1 MKKPPR
7 SKPLLRNTEAPIR
20 SRPRGKRNPAQPQ
33 LLFDP
38 MPERVEPAL
47 AQLKS
52 RPPKGNE
59 WSWELK
65 LDGYRLAVH
74 IEPKGIKIH
83 TRGGHDWT
91 HRFPAIEQAARALG
105 PATMIID
112 GEAVV
117 LDEEGRPDFG
127 LLQQSLGA
135 SGKRAGNRASNAVLY
150 AFDLVYL
157 DGHDLRGVEYRS
169 RRHLLEDTLNGPM
182 NDQVSAVRL
191 SETLDGEPAVLM
203 EHVCRLGL
211 EGIVG
216 KRLDQPYR
224 SGRTGDWVKVKCVQS
239 EAFFIV
245 GYERSTASPA
255 GFGSLVLAAYRDA
268 DLVHV
273 GSVGTGFKEADAI
286 RLKKMLDTL
295 RWKRKQ
301 PPLPYSGRADIVWA
315 EPTLIAEIEFRAWT
329 SDGKLRHPFYKG
341 LRERQDNADVFRLD

>member
-1 MKKPPR
+1 
-7 SKPLLRNTEAPIR
+7 
-20 SRPRGKRNPAQPQ
+20 
-33 LLFDP
+33 
-38 MPERVEPAL
+38 MPERVEPVL

-52 RPPKGNE
+52 HPPKGSE

-74 IEPKGIKIH
+74 IEPKGIKIL

-117 LDEEGRPDFG
+117 LDDEGRPDFG

-135 SGKRAGNRASNAVLY
+135 SSKQAGNRASDAIFY
-150 AFDLVYL
+150 AFDLIYF

-169 RRHLLEDTLNGPM
+169 RRHLLDDALNG
-182 NDQVSAVRL
+182 NDGAIRL
-191 SETLDGEPAVLM
+191 SETFDTEPALLL

-211 EGIVG
+211 EGIIG
-216 KRLDQPYR
+216 KHLDQPYR
-224 SGRTGDWVKVKCVQS
+224 SGRTGDWVKIKCVQS

-245 GYERSTASPA
+245 GYERSAASPA
-255 GFGSLVLAAYRDA
+255 GFGSLVLAAYRDD
-268 DLVHV
+268 DLVQV
-273 GSVGTGFKEADAI
+273 GSVGTGFKQAEII
-286 RLKKMLDTL
+286 RLRKMLDTL

-301 PPLPYSGRADIVWA
+301 PPLPYSGSANIVWVQ
-315 EPTLIAEIEFRAWT
+315 PTLIAEIEFRAWT
-329 SDGKLRHPFYKG
+329 SDGKLRHPSYKG
-341 LRERQDNADVFRLD
+341 LRESQDNADVFRLD

>member
-7 SKPLLRNTEAPIR
+7 SKPLLRDAGAPIR

-52 RPPKGNE
+52 RPPKGSE

-74 IEPKGIKIH
+74 IKPQGIRIL

-127 LLQQSLGA
+127 LLLQSLGA
-135 SGKRAGNRASNAVLY
+135 SGKQAGNRASDAVLY

-169 RRHLLEDTLNGPM
+169 RRHLLEDTLNGAK
-182 NDQVSAVRL
+182 DEQVGAIRL
-191 SETLDGEPAVLM
+191 SETLDSEPAVLL

-216 KRLDQPYR
+216 KHLDRPYR
-224 SGRTGDWVKVKCVQS
+224 SGRTGDWVKAKCVQS

-245 GYERSTASPA
+245 GYERSAASPA

-268 DLVHV
+268 ELTHV
-273 GSVGTGFKEADAI
+273 GSVGTGFKEAETI
-286 RLKKMLDTL
+286 RLRKMLDTL

-301 PPLPYSGRADIVWA
+301 PPLPYSGSADIVWV
-315 EPTLIAEIEFRAWT
+315 EPTLIAEIEFRAWST
-329 SDGKLRHPFYKG
+329 DGKLRHPSYKG

>member
-1 MKKPPR
+1 
-7 SKPLLRNTEAPIR
+7 
-20 SRPRGKRNPAQPQ
+20 
-33 LLFDP
+33 
-38 MPERVEPAL
+38 MPDRVEPAL
-47 AQLKS
+47 ALLKPN
-52 RPPKGNE
+52 PPEGDE

-65 LDGYRLAVH
+65 WDGYRLAIH
-74 IEPKGIKIH
+74 IEPRGIRIL

-91 HRFPAIEQAARALG
+91 HRFPAIVEAARALG

-127 LLQQSLGA
+127 LLQKSLGA
-135 SGKRAGNRASNAVLY
+135 SGKKAGNRASDAILY
-150 AFDLVYL
+150 AFDLTYL

-169 RRHLLEDTLNGPM
+169 RRHLLDDMLGGK
-182 NDQVSAVRL
+182 DGAIRL
-191 SETLDGEPAVLM
+191 SETLDAEPSVLL

-216 KRLDQPYR
+216 KQLDRPYR
-224 SGRTGDWVKVKCVQS
+224 SGRTGDWVKIKCVQS

-245 GYERSTASPA
+245 GYEMSSASPA

-273 GSVGTGFKEADAI
+273 GSVGTGFKEAEAT
-286 RLKKMLDTL
+286 RLRKMLEKL

-301 PPLPYSGRADIVWA
+301 PPLPYSGNADIVWV

-329 SDGKLRHPFYKG
+329 ADEKLRHPSYKG
-341 LRERQDNADVFRLD
+341 LREHQDNADVLRLD

>member
-1 MKKPPR
+1 MTKPPR
-7 SKPLLRNTEAPIR
+7 SKPFLRDTEAPIR

-38 MPERVEPAL
+38 IPERVEPAL
-47 AQLKS
+47 AELKS
-52 RPPKGNE
+52 RPPKGRD

-74 IEPKGIKIH
+74 IEPQGIRIL

-91 HRFPAIEQAARALG
+91 RRFPAIEQAARALG

-117 LDEEGRPDFG
+117 LDDEGRPDFG

-135 SGKRAGNRASNAVLY
+135 SGKQAGNRASDAVLY
-150 AFDLVYL
+150 AFDLMYL

-169 RRHLLEDTLNGPM
+169 RRHLLEDTLNGLKI
-182 NDQVSAVRL
+182 DQVGAIKL
-191 SETLDGEPAVLM
+191 SETLDGEPAVLL
-203 EHVCRLGL
+203 EHVCGLGL

-216 KRLDQPYR
+216 KHLDQPYR

-245 GYERSTASPA
+245 GYEKSAASPA
-255 GFGSLVLAAYRDA
+255 GFGSLVLAAYHDG

-273 GSVGTGFKEADAI
+273 GSVGTGFKEGEAI
-286 RLKKMLDTL
+286 RLRKMLDTL
-295 RWKRKQ
+295 RWKRKL
-301 PPLPYSGRADIVWA
+301 PPLPYSGSADVIWVQ
-315 EPTLIAEIEFRAWT
+315 PTLIAEIEFRAWT
-329 SDGKLRHPFYKG
+329 SDGKLRP
-341 LRERQDNADVFRLD
+341 RLSAIRAQAE

>member
-1 MKKPPR
+1 
-7 SKPLLRNTEAPIR
+7 
-20 SRPRGKRNPAQPQ
+20 
-33 LLFDP
+33 

-65 LDGYRLAVH
+65 WDGYRLAVH
-74 IEPKGIKIH
+74 IEPQGIRIL

-91 HRFPAIEQAARALG
+91 HRFPAIVEAARALG

-117 LDEEGRPDFG
+117 LNEEGRPDFG

-135 SGKRAGNRASNAVLY
+135 SGKQAGTRASDAIFY
-150 AFDLVYL
+150 AFDLSYF

-169 RRHLLEDTLNGPM
+169 RRHLLDKTLNGK
-182 NDQVSAVRL
+182 DGAIRL
-191 SETLDGEPAVLM
+191 SEIFDTEPAVLL

-216 KRLDQPYR
+216 KHLDRPYR
-224 SGRTGDWVKVKCVQS
+224 SGRTGDWVKIKCVQS
-239 EAFFIV
+239 EAFFII
-245 GYERSTASPA
+245 GYEMSSASPA
-255 GFGSLVLAAYRDA
+255 GFGSLALAAYRGA

-273 GSVGTGFKEADAI
+273 GSVGTGFRQAEVI
-286 RLKKMLDTL
+286 RLRKMMDTL

-301 PPLPYSGRADIVWA
+301 PPLPYSGSAGIVWV

-329 SDGKLRHPFYKG
+329 TDGKLRHPSYKG
-341 LRERQDNADVFRLD
+341 LRERQDNADVFRVD

>member
-7 SKPLLRNTEAPIR
+7 SKPLLRDTEAPIR
-20 SRPRGKRNPAQPQ
+20 SRPRRKRNPAQPQ
-33 LLFDP
+33 LPFDP
-38 MPERVEPAL
+38 MPERVEPVL
-47 AQLKS
+47 AQLK
-52 RPPKGNE
+52 RHPPKGNE

-74 IEPKGIKIH
+74 IEPQGIRVL

-91 HRFPAIEQAARALG
+91 HRFPAIVEAARGLG

-135 SGKRAGNRASNAVLY
+135 SGRQAGSRASDAIFY
-150 AFDLVYL
+150 AFDLIYF

-169 RRHLLEDTLNGPM
+169 RRHLLDDMLNGK
-182 NDQVSAVRL
+182 NGAVRL
-191 SETLDGEPAVLM
+191 SETFDTEPAVLL
-203 EHVCRLGL
+203 EHVCHLDL

-216 KRLDQPYR
+216 KHLDRPYR
-224 SGRTGDWVKVKCVQS
+224 SGRTGDWVKIKCIQS

-245 GYERSTASPA
+245 GYEKSAASPA
-255 GFGSLVLAAYRDA
+255 GFGSLVLAAYRGA
-268 DLVHV
+268 DLVYV
-273 GSVGTGFKEADAI
+273 GSVGTGFRQAEVI
-286 RLKKMLDTL
+286 RLGKMLDKV

-301 PPLPYSGRADIVWA
+301 PPLPYSGSADIVWV

-329 SDGKLRHPFYKG
+329 TDGKLRHPSYKG
-341 LRERQDNADVFRLD
+341 LRERQDNAEVFRLD

>member
-1 MKKPPR
+1 
-7 SKPLLRNTEAPIR
+7 
-20 SRPRGKRNPAQPQ
+20 
-33 LLFDP
+33 
-38 MPERVEPAL
+38 MPDRVEPAL
-47 AQLKS
+47 AQLKAY
-52 RPPKGNE
+52 PPTGDE

-74 IEPKGIKIH
+74 IEPQGIRIR

-91 HRFPAIEQAARALG
+91 HRFPAILEATQGLG

-117 LDEEGRPDFG
+117 LDEGGRPDFG

-135 SGKRAGNRASNAVLY
+135 SGRQAGNRASDAIFY
-150 AFDLVYL
+150 AFDLIYF

-169 RRHLLEDTLNGPM
+169 RRHLLEDTLTRKDG
-182 NDQVSAVRL
+182 AFRL
-191 SETLDGEPAVLM
+191 SETFDTEPAVLL

-216 KRLDQPYR
+216 KHLDRPYR

-255 GFGSLVLAAYRDA
+255 GFGSLVLAAYSDA
-268 DLVHV
+268 DLVRV
-273 GSVGTGFKEADAI
+273 GSVGTGFSQAEAS
-286 RLKKMLDTL
+286 RLRKMLDTL

-301 PPLPYSGRADIVWA
+301 PPLPYSGSADIVWV

-329 SDGKLRHPFYKG
+329 TDGKLRHPSYKG

>member
-1 MKKPPR
+1 MKKPAI
-7 SKPLLRNTEAPIR
+7 SKPLLRETEAPIR
-20 SRPRGKRNPAQPQ
+20 SKPRVKRNPAQPQ
-33 LLFDP
+33 LPFDP
-38 MPERVEPAL
+38 MPDRVEPAL

-52 RPPKGNE
+52 HPPKGDE

-65 LDGYRLAVH
+65 WDGYRLAVH
-74 IEPKGIKIH
+74 IDPRGIRIL

-117 LDEEGRPDFG
+117 LDNKGRPDFG
-127 LLQQSLGA
+127 MLQQSLGA
-135 SGKRAGNRASNAVLY
+135 SGKQAGDRASDAVLY
-150 AFDLVYL
+150 AFDLLYF

-169 RRHLLEDTLNGPM
+169 RRHLLDDTLNGK
-182 NDQVSAVRL
+182 DGAIRL
-191 SETLDGEPAVLM
+191 SETLDAEPAALL

-216 KRLDQPYR
+216 KHLDRPYR
-224 SGRTGDWVKVKCVQS
+224 PGRTGDWVKVKCVRS

-245 GYERSTASPA
+245 GYAMSSGFPA
-255 GFGSLVLAAYRDA
+255 GFGALVLGAYRGN

-273 GSVGTGFKEADAI
+273 GSVGTGFKEAEAI
-286 RLKKMLDTL
+286 MLRKTLDKL
-295 RWKRKQ
+295 RWKAKQ
-301 PPLPYSGRADIVWA
+301 PPLPYFGGADSVWV

-329 SDGKLRHPFYKG
+329 ADGKLRHPSFKG
-341 LRERQDNADVFRLD
+341 LRERQDNADVFKLD